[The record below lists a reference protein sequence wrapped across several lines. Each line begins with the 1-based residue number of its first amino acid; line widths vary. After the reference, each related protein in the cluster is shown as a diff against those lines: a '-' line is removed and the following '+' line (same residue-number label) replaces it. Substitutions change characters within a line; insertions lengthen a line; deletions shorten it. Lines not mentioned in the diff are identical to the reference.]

1 MRSGP
6 PNQPD
11 DIPRGGGGSSFSGTL
26 PMSNGQPNQQDDIP
40 RGGGGQDGSGTP
52 PMRNGHT
59 NARQSNGWGKGSSG
73 ERNGNPNNNN
83 VRDRTMPIV
92 GALKIVPPTTPG
104 RDQGWGESDIL
115 DQMGLM

>member
-6 PNQPD
+6 PNQMD
-11 DIPRGGGGSSFSGTL
+11 DIPRGGGGSSGPETL
-26 PMSNGQPNQQDDIP
+26 PMSNGQPNQQDGLP
-40 RGGGGQDGSGTP
+40 RGGGGQGGSGTP

-59 NARQSNGWGKGSSG
+59 NARQSNGQGEGSSREG
-73 ERNGNPNNNN
+73 SGNPNNNN

-92 GALKIVPPTTPG
+92 GALKIVPPTPPG

-115 DQMGLM
+115 DQMGVI